1 MSEKSEQKACVSKC
15 IMDRDLEIAKRF
27 SLEGWEGVVR
37 LSKECLAFS
46 KWVSSPACY
55 LMKDDDDDCVEFLKS
70 IQAFLA
76 LSSLCFNTSRVIIII
91 IIIIIINNNMAAAAQ
106 DMNNCRVVLKRL
118 DLSAYTFLVSSE
130 VNCDHH
136 QRREGGRWRDARAQ
150 HWRTCLSGIHPRH
163 AEKRLGF
170 WTDAERT
177 DCLGIVP
184 SESTYLNSKS
194 KVCNSQW
201 ALDLLLR
208 PEGIGYEDTCIQ
220 MLMEI
225 PRYRKKAQARMRSV
239 ILVVETALACPDRKA
254 SIEAD
259 PYWILLRHR
268 IQSRFPD
275 PRKKVLDMV
284 AHYHYA
290 IKSTLTAIPFHTM
303 I

>member
-1 MSEKSEQKACVSKC
+1 
-15 IMDRDLEIAKRF
+15 
-27 SLEGWEGVVR
+27 
-37 LSKECLAFS
+37 
-46 KWVSSPACY
+46 
-55 LMKDDDDDCVEFLKS
+55 
-70 IQAFLA
+70 
-76 LSSLCFNTSRVIIII
+76 
-91 IIIIIINNNMAAAAQ
+91 MAAAAQ

-163 AEKRLGF
+163 AEKRLEF

>member
-1 MSEKSEQKACVSKC
+1 MSEKKKGSKQKACVSKC

-55 LMKDDDDDCVEFLKS
+55 LMKDDDDDDDCVDSGIFSIVEFVVLHKS
-70 IQAFLA
+70 SCI
-76 LSSLCFNTSRVIIII
+76 VV
-91 IIIIIINNNMAAAAQ
+91 IIIIINNNMAAAAQ

-136 QRREGGRWRDARAQ
+136 QRREGGRWRDARAL

-177 DCLGIVP
+177 DCLGIVS

>member
-1 MSEKSEQKACVSKC
+1 MRFKMHNGQRLEDHQAFLSRVGRGWLDFQKSAWLFQ
-15 IMDRDLEIAKRF
+15 
-27 SLEGWEGVVR
+27 
-37 LSKECLAFS
+37 

-55 LMKDDDDDCVEFLKS
+55 LMKDDDDDCVDSGIFSIVEFVFQHKS
-70 IQAFLA
+70 SCI
-76 LSSLCFNTSRVIIII
+76 VVIII

>member
-55 LMKDDDDDCVEFLKS
+55 LMKDDDDDCVDSGIFSIVEFVVLHKS
-70 IQAFLA
+70 SCI
-76 LSSLCFNTSRVIIII
+76 VVI

-275 PRKKVLDMV
+275 PRKRVLDMV

>member
-1 MSEKSEQKACVSKC
+1 VFQHKSSY
-15 IMDRDLEIAKRF
+15 I
-27 SLEGWEGVVR
+27 VV
-37 LSKECLAFS
+37 
-46 KWVSSPACY
+46 V
-55 LMKDDDDDCVEFLKS
+55 
-70 IQAFLA
+70 
-76 LSSLCFNTSRVIIII
+76 III
-91 IIIIIINNNMAAAAQ
+91 IIIIIINNNSMAAAASAQ

-163 AEKRLGF
+163 AEKRLKF

-201 ALDLLLR
+201 ALELLLR

-239 ILVVETALACPDRKA
+239 ILVVESALAFPDRKA

-275 PRKKVLDMV
+275 PRKRVLDMV

-290 IKSTLTAIPFHTM
+290 IKASLTTIPFHTM

>member
-55 LMKDDDDDCVEFLKS
+55 LMKDDDDCVDSGIFSIVEFVVLHKS
-70 IQAFLA
+70 SCI
-76 LSSLCFNTSRVIIII
+76 VVI

>member
-1 MSEKSEQKACVSKC
+1 MA
-15 IMDRDLEIAKRF
+15 
-27 SLEGWEGVVR
+27 
-37 LSKECLAFS
+37 
-46 KWVSSPACY
+46 
-55 LMKDDDDDCVEFLKS
+55 
-70 IQAFLA
+70 
-76 LSSLCFNTSRVIIII
+76 
-91 IIIIIINNNMAAAAQ
+91 AAAAQ

>member
-1 MSEKSEQKACVSKC
+1 M
-15 IMDRDLEIAKRF
+15 EIAKRF

-55 LMKDDDDDCVEFLKS
+55 LMKDDDDDCVEFLKIDSGIFS
-70 IQAFLA
+70 IVEFVFQHK
-76 LSSLCFNTSRVIIII
+76 SSCIVVIII
-91 IIIIIINNNMAAAAQ
+91 IIIIIINNMPAAAAAAAAQ

-118 DLSAYTFLVSSE
+118 DLSEYTFLVSSE

>member
-1 MSEKSEQKACVSKC
+1 MFQHKSSY
-15 IMDRDLEIAKRF
+15 I
-27 SLEGWEGVVR
+27 VV
-37 LSKECLAFS
+37 
-46 KWVSSPACY
+46 V
-55 LMKDDDDDCVEFLKS
+55 
-70 IQAFLA
+70 
-76 LSSLCFNTSRVIIII
+76 II
-91 IIIIIINNNMAAAAQ
+91 IIIIIINNNNMAAAASAQ

-136 QRREGGRWRDARAQ
+136 QRRADGRWRDARAQ

-163 AEKRLGF
+163 AEKRLKF

-177 DCLGIVP
+177 DCLGMVP